1 MGIFHKATVFGFSS
15 QRKVS
20 AGDYIQLGLNTT
32 QNIKAKHLNFVH
44 LIILHYSKQNLQL
57 HLAFFSQD
65 KSFYL

>member
-1 MGIFHKATVFGFSS
+1 MGIFHKATVFGFYS

-20 AGDYIQLGLNTT
+20 AGIYIQLVLNTT

-57 HLAFFSQD
+57 H
-65 KSFYL
+65 